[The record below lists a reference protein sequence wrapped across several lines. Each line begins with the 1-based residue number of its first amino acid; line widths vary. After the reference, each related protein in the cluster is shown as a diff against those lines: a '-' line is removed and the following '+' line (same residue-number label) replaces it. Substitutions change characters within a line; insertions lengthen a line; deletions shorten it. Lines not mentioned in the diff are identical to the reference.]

1 MIVQPPAVA
10 DEAGDT
16 RYQQATKAR
25 TRLSNPLRMTPP
37 NERNTAGKQQPVT
50 NWKPCGPTRDS
61 ASLTHIG
68 TVDWRPCCGSG
79 PLALGYATAS
89 NDKLTPLAETCSG

>member
-37 NERNTAGKQQPVT
+37 NELNAAGKQQPVT
-50 NWKPCGPTRDS
+50 N
-61 ASLTHIG
+61 
-68 TVDWRPCCGSG
+68 
-79 PLALGYATAS
+79 
-89 NDKLTPLAETCSG
+89 